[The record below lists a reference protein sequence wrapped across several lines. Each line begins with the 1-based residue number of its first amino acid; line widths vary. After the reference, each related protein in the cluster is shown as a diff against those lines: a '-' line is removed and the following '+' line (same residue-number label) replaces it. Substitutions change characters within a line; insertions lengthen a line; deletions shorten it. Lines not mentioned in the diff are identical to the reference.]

1 MAGVFDTVNVTLII
15 AGVLLLI
22 AALVIRD
29 QTQFRISQLRSELMG
44 LRNEEKRLSERRDEI
59 ELGKGLRKQPRLIQR
74 SMRKQYLEITI
85 ELFDFRH
92 RRVQC
97 FHRSSLRHFRLRHSL
112 QLIGS
117 QHCRDTNLHSTGFDD
132 ARATDDSSAKQIN
145 IGTDKNI

>member
-59 ELGKGLRKQPRLIQR
+59 ELMVAQVGDGPDAGRPPHHDLRQR
-74 SMRKQYLEITI
+74 DRADFKYPGSAWQYRTEPEGVVRT
-85 ELFDFRH
+85 RP
-92 RRVQC
+92 
-97 FHRSSLRHFRLRHSL
+97 
-112 QLIGS
+112 
-117 QHCRDTNLHSTGFDD
+117 
-132 ARATDDSSAKQIN
+132 
-145 IGTDKNI
+145 